1 MYICVCN
8 AVTESNIR
16 DAVGSGI
23 RNLQQ
28 LARATG
34 CGSSCGCCKEMA
46 VEVIQQALHDKRNDP
61 GLGMVDNRVFCTV

>member
-1 MYICVCN
+1 MYVCVCN

-34 CGSSCGCCKEMA
+34 CGSTCGCCKEMA
-46 VEVIQQALHDKRNDP
+46 VEVIQQALHEKLNKP
-61 GLGMVDNRVFCTV
+61 MLSPVDNRALCTV